1 MLSHPESLSVPSF
14 ATATAFLSTLGVNAH
29 SGNAG
34 YANSSIV
41 NNSLAYLGINRV
53 RDNLPTL
60 GTASA
65 VTNAMA
71 AAGVKFDFLISS
83 SLPTAGDAALVEHI
97 KAIEA
102 FAANYKGSVI
112 AVEGL
117 NEANIQAFS
126 YKGSS
131 SLAAAGAF
139 QKALYGA
146 VKSNA
151 GLAGIPV
158 INMSLGMESDADAAA
173 LGDLGAYSDFAN
185 AHAYTATG
193 QQADKVMEA
202 SLARAQRTSQ
212 GDPVVIT
219 ETGYTTLA
227 SNPDLGV
234 NQSAQAKLTLN
245 AMLLAFENGAQQTYL
260 YELLDSNL
268 APDGPQKEKNFGLFN
283 ADGTP
288 KLAATA
294 IHNLTTILGYVDAGT
309 GTDASK
315 AKYTLGNLPGDG
327 HSMVLTKAS
336 GAWDLVVWRDVKAW
350 NDPLDKENVTE
361 AKTVTVDLGGVQ
373 KTVYVYD
380 PLGGTKPIA
389 VYTNVSSIQ
398 LAVGDRPLVV
408 EVGAAGP
415 VVDLPPVS
423 APDLTMTAAQ
433 FATQIDTLARSSGL
447 KSVTLTDG
455 KVIELASD
463 ATKDY
468 VVKNYGALLAKVAGG
483 GVSFKVSETGSNW
496 RQDRL
501 FDGAG
506 KLTSTTDLAFD
517 GGVLKHS
524 RTVTATGDVTDNV
537 YSGGKLSQV
546 VAVSNGR
553 TVTTTYDVATG
564 KIAELVEK
572 SANGDVA
579 VSSYT
584 KGVLSGYTL
593 NRADGSR
600 TIDEFDAA
608 GVRTREVTVDAAGT
622 WTTSIYAGG
631 AVKSHYIQRRDGSG
645 ENIAFG
651 ITGQPYVTMRQVTD
665 AKGVVTLVERSR
677 ADRTLVSTDA
687 VAADGTKT
695 ATTYGATGNKLSEVI
710 AAADGKRTTLTYD
723 ATTGKLAQSIVQ
735 AGGDTV
741 TTTYTGGVV
750 TQLLSV
756 RADGSRDTISY
767 DAQGRKT
774 SDVAVSAGNVWTT
787 QQFDAAS
794 GKLTRKFVQNTD
806 GSGENVSYGITGQS
820 YVTMRQ
826 VTNAK
831 GVVTLVERSRAD
843 GTLVSTDAVAADGTK
858 TATTYGTTGNK
869 LSEVVAGTD
878 GSRTTRTWD
887 ATTGKLAQS
896 IVQAG
901 GDTVTTTYTGGVVT
915 QLLSVRAD
923 GSRDTISY
931 DAQGR
936 KVSDVEVTAAKTW
949 ITQQFDAA
957 SGKLTRKFVQ
967 NADGSGENVSYGI
980 TGQSYVTMRQVT
992 NAKGVVTL
1000 VERSRADGSLVS
1012 SEAVAGDGTKT
1023 TTTYGTTGNKLSEV
1037 IAGADGSRTTRNWDA
1052 VTGKPTQSI
1061 VQAAGDTL
1069 TTTYTG
1075 GVVTQVLTVRADGSR
1090 DTVSYDTQ
1098 GRKTT
1103 EVSVSATKTWTT
1115 IQFDVATG
1123 NPARSFVQNADGS
1136 GDNTTYGITGK
1147 SYVTLRQVTDAKG
1160 KVVEIFR
1167 THADGTLDYHER
1179 NDADGAREISNFDA
1193 TGLKLNQLNIHADG
1207 TRVSMTFTPD
1217 TQALAQKQTQ
1227 TATGD
1232 LIDATFVN
1240 GVMTAQRTVFADGRK
1255 VNEAV
1260 VAGTRQI
1267 DTFAADGKRISAVTV
1282 DSANTWT
1289 TLIYDAAG
1297 KPSRRYVER
1306 TDHSGEVT
1314 AYGITGKSYVTE
1326 TQVIDAA
1333 GKVVG
1338 VTRLHADGSLDYT
1351 ETNAPDGS
1359 SVLTYYDGAGRKTL
1373 NAAIAANGDKFTT
1386 RFDAKSG
1393 GIVDTIAETATA
1405 KVQSVY
1411 KAGRVE
1417 TRVTNDLVKGDRI
1430 VETFDAQGRLATKAT
1445 TDAGGNW
1452 ETLRYDVASGAVSRR
1467 FVEYADGSG
1476 QNFSYT
1482 GSGASLVTDWQK
1494 YDSAKRTV
1502 AGGQTRADGTR
1513 IAGFTVAADGTKTS
1527 EWFDAADRRQSQVTA
1542 AADGSKTSLYFDPA
1556 TQLLVKSV
1564 VQSSAGDTIT
1574 ASYRNGVVTD
1584 RTTQMA
1590 NGAKMT
1596 ESFSANGHDLSGAR
1610 ALSGYQAVLFD
1621 NGSGKIAGTLADE
1634 VLLADRAATT
1644 ILTGGLGKD
1653 RFVIQ
1658 RGASATITDF
1668 GVGHDL
1674 LDLSALTKGGQ
1685 PTITLSGGNTVLR
1698 FGSGET
1704 VTLAG
1709 VDPSRLVASPQA
1721 SGVYMLG

>member
-1 MLSHPESLSVPSF
+1 MPSF
-14 ATATAFLSTLGVNAH
+14 ATATAFLSTFGVNTH

-34 YANSSIV
+34 YANASIV
-41 NNSLAYLGINRV
+41 NNSLAYLGFNRV
-53 RDNLPTL
+53 RDDLPTL
-60 GTASA
+60 GTPSA

-71 AAGVKFDFLISS
+71 AAGVKFDFVISS
-83 SLPTAGDAALVEHI
+83 SLPARGDAALTAHI

-102 FAANYKGSVI
+102 FAATHKGSVI
-112 AVEGL
+112 AIEGL

-126 YKGSS
+126 YNGSS

-173 LGDLGAYSDFAN
+173 LGDLGQYSDVAN

-202 SLARAQRTSQ
+202 SLARARRTST

-268 APDGPQKEKNFGLFN
+268 QPDGAEKEKHFGLFN

-294 IHNLTTILGYVDAGT
+294 VHNLTTILGYTDAGT

-315 AKYTLGNLPGDG
+315 ASYALGGLPADG

-336 GAWDLVVWRDVKAW
+336 GAWDLVVWRDVKVW

-398 LAVGDRPLVV
+398 LAVGDRPLVI

-415 VVDLPPVS
+415 VVDLPPAS

-433 FATQIDTLARSSGL
+433 FAAQIDALARSSGIR
-447 KSVTLTDG
+447 SVTLTDG

-468 VVKNYGALLAKVAGG
+468 VVKNYGALLGKVAGG
-483 GVSFKVSETGSNW
+483 GVSFKVTETGPNW
-496 RQDRL
+496 REERS
-501 FDGAG
+501 FDATG
-506 KLTSTTDLAFD
+506 KLTSTTDFAFE
-517 GGVLKHS
+517 GGVLKHT
-524 RTVTATGDVTDNV
+524 RTVTAGGDVTDSL
-537 YSGGKLSQV
+537 YSGGKLAQV
-546 VAVSNGR
+546 IAVSGGR

-564 KIAELVEK
+564 KVAELVDK
-572 SANGDVA
+572 STNGDVA
-579 VSSYT
+579 ISTYT
-584 KGVLSGYTL
+584 RGVLSGYTL

-608 GVRTREVTVDAAGT
+608 GIRTKEVTVDAAGT
-622 WTTSIYAGG
+622 WTTLLYGGG
-631 AVKSHYIQRRDGSG
+631 ALKSRYVQRRDGSG
-645 ENIAFG
+645 ENVSYG
-651 ITGQPYVTMRQVTD
+651 ITGQPFASVRQVIDT
-665 AKGVVTLVERSR
+665 KGAVILVERAR
-677 ADRTLVSTDA
+677 ADGTLVSSEATAIDGA
-687 VAADGTKT
+687 RTNTTYGPTGGKLTEVIVAADGR
-695 ATTYGATGNKLSEVI
+695 
-710 AAADGKRTTLTYD
+710 RTTLTYD
-723 ATTGKLAQSIVQ
+723 ATSGKLAQSIVQ
-735 AGGDTV
+735 TGGDTV

-750 TQLLSV
+750 TQLLTV
-756 RADGSRDTISY
+756 RADGSRDTIGY

-774 SDVAVSAGNVWTT
+774 SDVEVSVGNVWTT

-794 GKLTRKFVQNTD
+794 GKLTRRFVQNPD
-806 GSGENVSYGITGQS
+806 GSGENVTYGITGQP
-820 YVTMRQ
+820 YVTTRQ
-826 VTNAK
+826 VTNAR
-831 GVVTLVERSRAD
+831 GAVTLVERARAD
-843 GTLVSTDAVAADGTK
+843 GTLVSSEAVAADGTK
-858 TATTYGTTGNK
+858 TNTTYGATGNR
-869 LSEVVAGTD
+869 LSEIVTAAD
-878 GSRTTRTWD
+878 GSRTTRNWD

-915 QLLSVRAD
+915 QLLTVRAD

-936 KVSDVEVTAAKTW
+936 KTSDVEVTAAKTW
-949 ITQQFDAA
+949 ITPQFDAA
-957 SGKLTRKFVQ
+957 TGKLTRKFVQ
-967 NADGSGENVSYGI
+967 NADGTGENVTYGI
-980 TGQSYVTMRQVT
+980 TGQPYVTQRQVT
-992 NAKGVVTL
+992 NAKGAVTL
-1000 VERSRADGSLVS
+1000 LERTRADGSLVS
-1012 SEAVAGDGTKT
+1012 SEAIAPDGAKT
-1023 TTTYGTTGNKLSEV
+1023 VTTYGATGNKLSEIV
-1037 IAGADGSRTTRNWDA
+1037 TAADGSRTTRTWDGTTA
-1052 VTGKPTQSI
+1052 KLVQSI
-1061 VQAAGDTL
+1061 VQAAGDTM
-1069 TTTYTG
+1069 TTIYTG
-1075 GVVTQVLTVRADGSR
+1075 GVVTQQLTVRADGSR

-1103 EVSVSATKTWTT
+1103 EVSVSATRTWTT

-1123 NPARSFVQNADGS
+1123 NATRAFVSNADGT
-1136 GDNTTYGITGK
+1136 GENVTYGITGK
-1147 SYVTLRQVTDAKG
+1147 SYVTQRQITDAQG
-1160 KVVEIFR
+1160 KVVEVFR
-1167 THADGTLDYHER
+1167 LHADGTLDYHER

-1193 TGLKLNQLNIHADG
+1193 VGLKLNQLNVHADG

-1217 TQALAQKQTQ
+1217 TQSLAQKQTV
-1227 TATGD
+1227 TAAGD
-1232 LIDATFVN
+1232 VINATFAD
-1240 GVMTAQRTVFADGRK
+1240 GVMTAQKTVFADGRK
-1255 VNEAV
+1255 VNEAI

-1267 DTFAADGKRISAVTV
+1267 DTFAADGKKISAVTV

-1289 TLIYDAAG
+1289 TLLYDAAG

-1306 TDHSGEVT
+1306 ADHSGEVT
-1314 AYGITGKSYVTE
+1314 VYGITGKSYVTE
-1326 TQVIDAA
+1326 TQVVDTA
-1333 GKVVG
+1333 GKVTG

-1351 ETNAPDGS
+1351 EANAPDGS
-1359 SVLTYYDGAGRKTL
+1359 SVLTYYDTAGRKTL
-1373 NAAIAANGDKFTT
+1373 SAAIAANGDKFTT
-1386 RFDAKSG
+1386 RLDAKSG
-1393 GIVDTIAETATA
+1393 AIVDTIAETATA
-1405 KVQSVY
+1405 TIQSVY
-1411 KAGRVE
+1411 KAGKVE
-1417 TRVTNDLVKGDRI
+1417 TRVTNDRVKGDRI
-1430 VETFDAQGRLATKAT
+1430 VETFDGQGRLTTKAT
-1445 TDAGGNW
+1445 TDAANNW

-1467 FVEYADGSG
+1467 FLENADGSG
-1476 QNFSYT
+1476 QNFTYT
-1482 GSGASLVTDWQK
+1482 GTGATLVTDWQK
-1494 YDSAKRTV
+1494 YDTSKRIV
-1502 AGGQTRADGTR
+1502 AGSQTRADGTR
-1513 IAGFTVAADGTKTS
+1513 IVAFTVAGDGTRTS

-1542 AADGSKTSLYFDPA
+1542 AANGAKTSLYFDPGS
-1556 TQLLVKSV
+1556 QLLVKSI

-1574 ASYRNGVVTD
+1574 ALYRNGVVTE
-1584 RTTQMA
+1584 RTTVMA

-1596 ESFSANGHDLSGAR
+1596 ESFSTNGHDLSGVK
-1610 ALSGYQAVLFD
+1610 ALPGYQAVLFD
-1621 NGSGKIAGTLADE
+1621 NGSGKVAGTLADE
-1634 VLLADRAATT
+1634 VLLADGRGTT

-1668 GVGHDL
+1668 GAGSDL

-1685 PTITLSGGNTVLR
+1685 PTITLSEGNTILR

-1709 VDPSRLVASPQA
+1709 IDPGRLVASPQA

>member
-1 MLSHPESLSVPSF
+1 MPSF
-14 ATATAFLSTLGVNAH
+14 ATATAFLSTLGVNTHA
-29 SGNAG
+29 GNAG
-34 YANSSIV
+34 YGNASIV
-41 NNSLAYLGINRV
+41 NNSLAYLGIKRV
-53 RDNLPTL
+53 RDDLAIM

-65 VTNAMA
+65 VTNAMG
-71 AAGVKFDFLISS
+71 AAGVKFDFVISS
-83 SLPTAGDAALVEHI
+83 SLPARGDAALVAQI
-97 KAIEA
+97 KAIET
-102 FAANYKGSVI
+102 FAATYKGSVI
-112 AVEGL
+112 AIEGL

-126 YKGSS
+126 YNGSS

-173 LGDLGAYSDFAN
+173 LGDLGKYSDFAN

-202 SLARAQRTSQ
+202 SLARAKRTST

-234 NQSAQAKLTLN
+234 NQAAQAKLTLN

-268 APDGPQKEKNFGLFN
+268 QPNGAEKEKHFGLFN

-294 IHNLTTILGYVDAGT
+294 VHNLTTILGYVDAGT

-315 AKYTLGNLPGDG
+315 ASYTLGGLPSDG
-327 HSMVLTKAS
+327 HSMVLAKAS
-336 GAWDLVVWRDVKAW
+336 GAWDLVVWRDVKVW
-350 NDPLDKENVTE
+350 NDALDKENTTE
-361 AKTVTVDLGGVQ
+361 AKTITVDLGGVQ

-398 LAVGDRPLVV
+398 LAVGDRPLIV

-415 VVDLPPVS
+415 VADLPPVS

-433 FATQIDTLARSSGL
+433 FAAQIDTLARSSGL

-455 KVIELASD
+455 KVIQLASD
-463 ATKDY
+463 ATKDF
-468 VVKNYGALLAKVAGG
+468 VVKNYGALLGKVAGG
-483 GVSFKVSETGSNW
+483 GVSFKVTETGPNW
-496 RQDRL
+496 REERS
-501 FDGAG
+501 FDAAG
-506 KLTSTTDLAFD
+506 KLTSTTDFAFE
-517 GGVLKHS
+517 GGVLKHT
-524 RTVTATGDVTDNV
+524 RTVTAAGDVTDQL
-537 YSGGKLSQV
+537 YTDGKLLQV
-546 VAVSNGR
+546 IAAGNGR
-553 TVTTTYDVATG
+553 TVTTSYDVATG
-564 KIAELVEK
+564 KVAELVEK
-572 SANGDVA
+572 SAAGDVA
-579 VSSYT
+579 VSTYKS
-584 KGVLSGYTL
+584 GVLSVYTL

-600 TIDEFDAA
+600 DTITYDAQ
-608 GVRTREVTVDAAGT
+608 GRKTSDVEVTADQT
-622 WTTSIYAGG
+622 WITQQFDVATGKPTRKF
-631 AVKSHYIQRRDGSG
+631 VQRADGSG
-645 ENIAFG
+645 ENVTYG
-651 ITGQPYVTMRQVTD
+651 VTGQPYVTLRQVTN
-665 AKGVVTLVERSR
+665 AKGAVTLVERAR
-677 ADRTLVSTDA
+677 ADGTLVSSDA

-695 ATTYGATGNKLSEVI
+695 ATTYGTTGKKLTEVI
-710 AAADGKRTTLTYD
+710 AAADGRRTTLTYD
-723 ATTGKLAQSIVQ
+723 ATSGKLAQSIVQ
-735 AGGDTV
+735 SGGDTV

-750 TQLLSV
+750 TQLLTV
-756 RADGSRDTISY
+756 RADGSRDTITY

-774 SDVAVSAGNVWTT
+774 SDVAVSTTNVWTT
-787 QQFDAAS
+787 LQYDAAS
-794 GKLTRKFVQNTD
+794 GKLTRRFVQNPD
-806 GSGENVSYGITGQS
+806 GSGENVSYGITGQP

-831 GVVTLVERSRAD
+831 GAVTLVERARAD
-843 GTLVSTDAVAADGTK
+843 GTLVSSEAVAADGAK
-858 TATTYGTTGNK
+858 TTTTYGTTGNK
-869 LSEVVAGTD
+869 LSEIVAAAD

-887 ATTGKLAQS
+887 GATGKLAQS

-901 GDTVTTTYTGGVVT
+901 GDTITTAYTGGVVT
-915 QLLSVRAD
+915 QLLTVRAN
-923 GSRDTISY
+923 GSRDTITY

-936 KVSDVEVTAAKTW
+936 KTSDVEVTADKTW

-957 SGKLTRKFVQ
+957 TGKLTRKFVQ

-980 TGQSYVTMRQVT
+980 TGQPYVTMRQVT

-1000 VERSRADGSLVS
+1000 VERARADGSLVS
-1012 SEAVAGDGTKT
+1012 SEVVALDGAKT
-1023 TTTYGTTGNKLSEV
+1023 TTTYGTTGNKLSEIV
-1037 IAGADGSRTTRNWDA
+1037 IGADGSRTTRTWDA
-1052 VTGKPTQSI
+1052 ITAKLVQSI
-1061 VQAAGDTL
+1061 VQAGGDTM

-1075 GVVTQVLTVRADGSR
+1075 GVVTQQLTVHGDGSR

-1103 EVSVSATKTWTT
+1103 EVTVSATKTWTT
-1115 IQFDVATG
+1115 TQFDVATG
-1123 NPARSFVQNADGS
+1123 NATRGFVQNADGT
-1136 GDNTTYGITGK
+1136 GENVTYGITGK
-1147 SYVTLRQVTDAKG
+1147 SYTTQRQITDAKG
-1160 KVVEIFR
+1160 KVVEVFR
-1167 THADGTLDYHER
+1167 LHADGTLDYHER

-1193 TGLKLNQLNIHADG
+1193 IGLKLNQVNIHADG

-1217 TQALAQKQTQ
+1217 TQTLAQKLTQ
-1227 TATGD
+1227 TAAGD
-1232 LIDATFVN
+1232 LIDATFAD
-1240 GVMTAQRTVFADGRK
+1240 GVMTAQKTLFADGRK
-1255 VNEAV
+1255 VNEVV

-1306 TDHSGEVT
+1306 ADHSGEVT
-1314 AYGITGKSYVTE
+1314 VYGITGKSYVTE
-1326 TQVIDAA
+1326 TQVVDTA
-1333 GKVVG
+1333 GKVVA
-1338 VTRLHADGSLDYT
+1338 VTRLHTDGSLDYT
-1351 ETNAPDGS
+1351 EANAADGS
-1359 SVLTYYDGAGRKTL
+1359 SVLTYHDTAGRKTL
-1373 NAAIAANGDKFTT
+1373 SASIAANGDRLTT

-1393 GIVDTIAETATA
+1393 GIVDTLAETATA

-1411 KAGRVE
+1411 KAGKVE
-1417 TRVTNDLVKGDRI
+1417 TRVTNDLTNGSRI
-1430 VETFDAQGRLATKAT
+1430 VESFDTQGRLTTKAT
-1445 TDAGGNW
+1445 TDANNNW

-1467 FVEYADGSG
+1467 FIENADGSG
-1476 QNFSYT
+1476 RNFTYT
-1482 GSGASLVTDWQK
+1482 GAGTNLVTEWQQ
-1494 YDSAKRTV
+1494 YDTAKRIV

-1513 IAGFTVAADGTKTS
+1513 IVGFTVAGDGTRTS

-1542 AADGSKTSLYFDPA
+1542 ATNGAKTSLYFDPGS
-1556 TQLLVKSV
+1556 QLLVKSI
-1564 VQSSAGDTIT
+1564 VQSPAGDTIT

-1590 NGAKMT
+1590 NGATMT
-1596 ESFSANGHDLSGAR
+1596 ERFSAGGHDLSGVR
-1610 ALSGYQAVLFD
+1610 ALPGYQAFLFD

-1634 VLLADRAATT
+1634 VLLADGGGTT

-1668 GVGHDL
+1668 GAGSDL

-1685 PTITLSGGNTVLR
+1685 PTITLSEGNTVMR

-1721 SGVYMLG
+1721 SSVYMLG